1 MDMHRRCK
9 CVNELRV
16 FLWFVWDYF
25 LSFAPLSSLYRP
37 SALCPSSFWTFFL
50 SAPFAPPPSP
60 LKFVFSDLVP
70 FFLLR
75 FRPSSCF
82 PIALPFSHCF
92 DPSLLRMVRRRDN
105 ITYLIRIGTLHL
117 SIYPFVKHR
126 LLHAGSHART
136 MYIHTYIHFLLHPAT
151 PNHASNHMP
160 SPTDRLTNPHSFYIR
175 LQTPDCSC
183 ISVLLFTTFHR
194 FLSSINEFFSLFF

>member
-1 MDMHRRCK
+1 MVCLGLLPFF
-9 CVNELRV
+9 CS
-16 FLWFVWDYF
+16 FV
-25 LSFAPLSSLYRP
+25 LSLSP
-37 SALCPSSFWTFFL
+37 LCPLPLFFL
-50 SAPFAPPPSP
+50 DLFSICPFCPPPPSP

-92 DPSLLRMVRRRDN
+92 DPSLLRMVRRRGN

-160 SPTDRLTNPHSFYIR
+160 SPTDQPINRPTFLLY
-175 LQTPDCSC
+175 QTSDCSC
-183 ISVLLFTTFHR
+183 ISVLLSTTFHR